1 MMEQRTDEFNQ
12 AKGKMANDIK
22 TVITD
27 GEDLLKA
34 AANVSG
40 EGFALA
46 RDKFDETLRS
56 AKARLVEASRPAV
69 DKARRT
75 AAAANGYAHD
85 NPWTVIGVAAAVG
98 ALIGFLAAKRPRGAD
113 SSNNLAP

>member
-40 EGFALA
+40 AGFAVA
-46 RDKFDETLRS
+46 REKFDEKLGS
-56 AKARLVEASRPAV
+56 AKARLVDATRPAV
-69 DKARRT
+69 DKARKT
-75 AAAANGYAHD
+75 AFAADDYVHH
-85 NPWTVIGVAAAVG
+85 NPWTVIGIAAAAG
-98 ALIGFLAAKRPRGAD
+98 ALIGFLASKR
-113 SSNNLAP
+113 